1 MWLFLCV
8 LLCLYSRSFS
18 ALLFTVLM
26 YINDE
31 MDFESCLCILCVCV
45 CEFECIDI
53 HRCRR
58 VLHTYGLKW
67 DLRLMLS

>member
-1 MWLFLCV
+1 MWVFLCV

-26 YINDE
+26 YVNDE
-31 MDFESCLCILCVCV
+31 MDFESRLCILCV
-45 CEFECIDI
+45 CEFECINI

-58 VLHTYGLKW
+58 LHKYGLKW

>member
-26 YINDE
+26 YVNDE

-45 CEFECIDI
+45 SLNASIFIDAG
-53 HRCRR
+53 
-58 VLHTYGLKW
+58 VFYTSM
-67 DLRLMLS
+67 D

>member
-1 MWLFLCV
+1 MAVSVCTPLFILTQ
-8 LLCLYSRSFS
+8 LLS
-18 ALLFTVLM
+18 LLFTVLM